1 MNTRAYGTKNLPFI
15 QAEIILIALA
25 APYGLFLSLW
35 VIVRKRLQKKQPHDT
50 AVQRIEKGVNLEKRA
65 LLHAEET
72 SRN

>member
-35 VIVRKRLQKKQPHDT
+35 VIVRKRLQKKQPYDT
-50 AVQRIEKGVNLEKRA
+50 AA
-65 LLHAEET
+65 AEYANFHFFVL
-72 SRN
+72 SPLPSKDGLNA